1 MSRFSLR
8 LGPGLPI
15 FAEDLRKVKELE
27 LDIG

>member
-1 MSRFSLR
+1 MSKFSLR

-15 FAEDLRKVKELE
+15 FTEDLQEVKELE